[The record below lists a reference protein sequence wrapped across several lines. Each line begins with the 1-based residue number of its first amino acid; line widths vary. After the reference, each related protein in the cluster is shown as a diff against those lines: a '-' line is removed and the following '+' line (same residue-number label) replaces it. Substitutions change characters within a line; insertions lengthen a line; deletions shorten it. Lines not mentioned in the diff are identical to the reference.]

1 MEKLLTE
8 FINNDNPVTKIVL
21 AWSSQSKKGGRVT
34 HKNRPSHGLVL
45 IEDGET
51 TYKFSDGTTLNCK
64 QSDLIYLPKNSTYE
78 VTSKVAPTTWC
89 INFQCANDACF
100 KPCIMHLSNASE
112 VLKEFQVAEKTWQR
126 VKDGRELQVYSS
138 LYKILY
144 EIRRLSASNYL
155 PKTKQNL
162 IKPAVDY
169 IHKHYLTEQINVED
183 LAKLCLISTNYLR
196 KLFLA
201 FYGVSPIKYINDLKI
216 KRAKELLSSGM
227 YSVSETALNSGF
239 TDLSH
244 FSRFFKQSVGVLP
257 SEYVENNF

>member
-21 AWSSQSKKGGRVT
+21 AWSSQNKKGGRVT
-34 HKNRPSHGLVL
+34 HKNRLSHGLVL
-45 IEDGET
+45 IENGES

-78 VTSKVAPTTWC
+78 VTSKIPPTTWC
-89 INFQCANDACF
+89 INFQCANDVCF

-112 VLKEFQVAEKTWQR
+112 VLKEFQMAEKAWQR

-144 EIRRLSASNYL
+144 ELRRLSASNYL
-155 PKTKQNL
+155 PKTKQDL

-169 IHKHYLTEQINVED
+169 IHKHYLTEQIDVEN

-196 KLFLA
+196 RLFLA

-244 FSRFFKQSVGVLP
+244 FSRFFKQCVGVLP
-257 SEYVENNF
+257 SEYVENK